1 MGLASRGLA
10 QRRLDYGVHFNRN
23 LNLKLR
29 QICQQKYEET
39 HTREGIHDTNWEELS
54 MTSGQDLII
63 ELQGRVSMLDTALKQ
78 LGNRGRAAADAE
90 QKYRISLAQKIM
102 VERDKGTPA
111 TIMSDICRGDPQI
124 AKLKFDRDVAEVTY
138 KSAMEA
144 CNIYKIQVKV
154 LENQIDR
161 EYRG

>member
-1 MGLASRGLA
+1 
-10 QRRLDYGVHFNRN
+10 
-23 LNLKLR
+23 
-29 QICQQKYEET
+29 
-39 HTREGIHDTNWEELS
+39 
-54 MTSGQDLII
+54 
-63 ELQGRVSMLDTALKQ
+63 MLDTALKQ

-90 QKYRISLAQKIM
+90 QKYRIALAQKIM

>member
-1 MGLASRGLA
+1 
-10 QRRLDYGVHFNRN
+10 
-23 LNLKLR
+23 
-29 QICQQKYEET
+29 
-39 HTREGIHDTNWEELS
+39 

-90 QKYRISLAQKIM
+90 QKYRIALAQKIM

>member
-1 MGLASRGLA
+1 M
-10 QRRLDYGVHFNRN
+10 N
-23 LNLKLR
+23 
-29 QICQQKYEET
+29 
-39 HTREGIHDTNWEELS
+39 
-54 MTSGQDLII
+54 SGQDLMT

-90 QKYRISLAQKIM
+90 QRYRVALAKKIM
-102 VERDKGTPA
+102 VERDRGTPA
-111 TIMSDICRGDPQI
+111 TIMSDICRGDLEI
-124 AKLKFDRDVAEVTY
+124 ARLKFDRDVAEVTY

>member
-1 MGLASRGLA
+1 
-10 QRRLDYGVHFNRN
+10 
-23 LNLKLR
+23 
-29 QICQQKYEET
+29 
-39 HTREGIHDTNWEELS
+39 

-161 EYRG
+161 GYRG